1 MNRRLCIAIIAAMIL
16 PGAAAAETAGK
27 WNSGEIN
34 GFTRYWTTNNDGA
47 NFVIWCH
54 PERKINGTLLQV
66 EIGGRMPKPS
76 TRIKVIMDREILELP
91 INDHGYIDSGC
102 PTCSD
107 SFGYVWHKL
116 RSSHTLA
123 VKYHDDSYAGFSL
136 RGAREIIPGP
146 VCPTDWQKSHP
157 RS

>member
-1 MNRRLCIAIIAAMIL
+1 MKSRLGAAMLAGLIL
-16 PGAAAAETAGK
+16 SGTATADTIGK
-27 WNSGEIN
+27 WNRGDVD
-34 GFTRYWTTNNDGA
+34 GFTRYWTTNSDGA
-47 NFVIWCH
+47 SFVIWCH
-54 PERKINGTLLQV
+54 PQRKINGTLLHV
-66 EIGGRMPKPS
+66 EIGGKTPKPN
-76 TRIKVIMDREILELP
+76 TRIKLIMDREILELP
-91 INDHGYIDSGC
+91 INDHGYVDSGC

-123 VKYHDDSYAGFSL
+123 VKYQDNSYAGFSL
-136 RGAREIIPGP
+136 RGAQEIIPGP